1 MSGSNVLLLSIL
13 ILGIVGKSNIVA
25 AAAAILLVIQFT
37 NLQSLYPLLERRGLE
52 LGLLFLMLS
61 VLVPFAA
68 GRVPLTQIS
77 KSFVTI
83 LGLIAII
90 SGALA
95 TTLNARGLEMLQRE
109 PYMMIGL
116 VVGSIAGIIFFRG
129 IPVGPLMAGGIAVI
143 LIKIVELIR
152 R

>member
-1 MSGSNVLLLSIL
+1 MSGSNLLLLAIL
-13 ILGIVGKSNIVA
+13 LLGIVGKSNIVA

-68 GRVPLTQIS
+68 GRVPLDQIP
-77 KSFVTI
+77 KSFITV
-83 LGLIAII
+83 LGLIAIV

-95 TTLNARGLEMLQRE
+95 THLNARGLEMLQRE

-116 VVGSIAGIIFFRG
+116 VVGSIAGIILFRG

-143 LIKIVELIR
+143 LMKIVQMIR
-152 R
+152 H